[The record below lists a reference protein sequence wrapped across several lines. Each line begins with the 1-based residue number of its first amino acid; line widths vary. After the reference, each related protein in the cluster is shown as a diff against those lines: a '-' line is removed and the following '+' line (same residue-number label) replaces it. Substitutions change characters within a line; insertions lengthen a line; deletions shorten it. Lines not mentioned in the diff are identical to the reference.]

1 VSGAWVAGTVRSRAL
16 ARRRVGRAGVR
27 ALALSPSLDEALAVV
42 SAGPYGH
49 DVRPGQSLAAAQ
61 HALGAALLWNL
72 RVLAGWLPREGIEVL
87 RAFAGWFEI
96 AGIDELLH
104 RLDGGSVHD
113 GADGGVP
120 EGGTTD
126 TGPYRLGA
134 LATAWPQLRDA
145 TSLADL
151 RERLARSAWGDPGG
165 DRPRDVQLAV
175 RLSLAERLAAVAPPA
190 RPWAAGGVALL
201 VAREVVLPRR
211 PLPEAL
217 VPAAAGLL
225 GPAAPAAAGLRE
237 YTRDLAGPARWALEG
252 VTAPDDLWAAESRF
266 WRRVESDG
274 VRLARTPVWGLAPVV
289 GTVASLAV
297 DAWRV
302 RAALTLAARQQAT
315 PEMLDVLV

>member
-16 ARRRVGRAGVR
+16 ARRRVGRAGAR

-42 SAGPYGH
+42 SGGPYGH

-72 RVLAGWLPREGIEVL
+72 RVLAGWLPREGTEAL

-96 AGIDELLH
+96 AGIDDLLQ
-104 RLDGGSVHD
+104 RFDGGARD
-113 GADGGVP
+113 GVTPD
-120 EGGTTD
+120 D
-126 TGPYRLGA
+126 GPYRLGA
-134 LATAWPQLRDA
+134 LATAWPQLREA
-145 TSLADL
+145 TSPADL
-151 RERLARSAWGDPGG
+151 RELLARSAWGDPGG
-165 DRPRDVQLAV
+165 DRPRDVQLSV
-175 RLSLAERLAAVAPPA
+175 RLSWAERLATVAPQA

-211 PLPEAL
+211 PLAEAL
-217 VPAAAGLL
+217 VPQAAALL
-225 GPAAPAAAGLRE
+225 GTAAPAAGGLPE

-252 VTAPDDLWAAESRF
+252 VTAPDGLWAAETRF

-274 VRLARTPVWGLAPVV
+274 SRLARSPGWGLGTVV
-289 GTVASLAV
+289 GTVAALAV

>member
-42 SAGPYGH
+42 STGPYGH
-49 DVRPGQSLAAAQ
+49 DVRAGQSLAAAQ

-72 RVLAGWLPREGIEVL
+72 RVLAGWLPREGTEAV

-96 AGIDELLH
+96 AGIDDLLQ
-104 RLDGGSVHD
+104 RFDGGTPH
-113 GADGGVP
+113 GGVP
-120 EGGTTD
+120 AGGRPD
-126 TGPYRLGA
+126 DGPYRLGA

-145 TSLADL
+145 ASPAEL

-165 DRPRDVQLAV
+165 DRPRDVQLSV
-175 RLSLAERLAAVAPPA
+175 RLSLAERLAAAAPQA

-211 PLPEAL
+211 PPPEAL
-217 VPAAAGLL
+217 VPRAAGLL
-225 GPAAPAAAGLRE
+225 GTAALAAGGLRE

-252 VTAPDDLWAAESRF
+252 VAAPDDLWTAETRF

-274 VRLARTPVWGLAPVV
+274 TRLARSPGWGLGPVV